1 MLHHMKLRAALIAFV
16 LAALATGCK
25 SGSHV
30 AATASDG
37 TPADAVAA
45 NPGTAAFDY
54 YVLNLSWSPE
64 FCYTHPSARECAE
77 HKAFVL
83 HGLWPQNN
91 DGTYPESCS
100 NAAGPTDPSAYQ
112 DIYPEEG
119 VLAHEWKKHG
129 TCSGLDAE
137 AFLSTARSAYRSVKI
152 PPEFASLMRQGSA
165 SPDVI
170 LGLFTQYNPAIPR
183 ASLALDCGHNYL
195 TAVEVCLDKSL
206 HPTACSGLR
215 SCRANVV
222 RIPPP

>member
-1 MLHHMKLRAALIAFV
+1 MRLRILIVFA
-16 LAALATGCK
+16 LAALLTACK
-25 SGSHV
+25 PGSHPAAGPSTDS
-30 AATASDG
+30 AAT
-37 TPADAVAA
+37 PAQSSA
-45 NPGTAAFDY
+45 AAFDY

-64 FCYTHPSARECAE
+64 FCYSHPSAPECGE

-91 DGTYPESCS
+91 DGT
-100 NAAGPTDPSAYQ
+100 
-112 DIYPEEG
+112 
-119 VLAHEWKKHG
+119 
-129 TCSGLDAE
+129 CSGLDAD
-137 AFLSTARSAYRSVKI
+137 AFLSTARSAYRSVRI
-152 PPEFASLMRQGSA
+152 PPEFASLTHQGSA

-170 LGLFTQYNPAIPR
+170 LGLFIQYNPAIPR

-195 TAVEVCLDKSL
+195 TAVEVCLDKSM

>member
-1 MLHHMKLRAALIAFV
+1 MFRAGLTAIA

-25 SGSHV
+25 PASQN
-30 AATASDG
+30 AAPEDG
-37 TPADAVAA
+37 GMPAESVAA
-45 NPGTAAFDY
+45 NPGAAAFDY

-100 NAAGPTDPSAYQ
+100 NAAGPANPSAYK
-112 DIYPEEG
+112 DIYPEG
-119 VLAHEWKKHG
+119 GLLAHEWKKHG
-129 TCSGLDAE
+129 TCSGLGPDAFF
-137 AFLSTARSAYRSVKI
+137 AAARSAYQSVKI
-152 PPEFASLMRQGSA
+152 PPEFASLTHQGSA
-165 SPDVI
+165 SPDAI
-170 LGLFTQYNPAIPR
+170 LGRFTRYNPAIPR

-206 HPTACSGLR
+206 RPTSCSGLR

>member
-1 MLHHMKLRAALIAFV
+1 MRLRILIVFA
-16 LAALATGCK
+16 LAALLTACKPSSQPAAGPATD
-25 SGSHV
+25 
-30 AATASDG
+30 ATA
-37 TPADAVAA
+37 TPAQTGA
-45 NPGTAAFDY
+45 AAFDY

-64 FCYTHPSARECAE
+64 FCYSHPSAPECGE

-100 NAAGPTDPSAYQ
+100 NSPGPANPSAYK
-112 DIYPEEG
+112 DIYPDEAL
-119 VLAHEWKKHG
+119 LAHEWKKHG
-129 TCSGLDAE
+129 TCSGLDAD
-137 AFLSTARSAYRSVKI
+137 AFLSTARSAYRSVRI
-152 PPEFASLMRQGSA
+152 PPEFASLTHQGSA

-170 LGLFTQYNPAIPR
+170 LGLFIQYNPAIPR

-195 TAVEVCLDKSL
+195 TAVEVCLDKGM